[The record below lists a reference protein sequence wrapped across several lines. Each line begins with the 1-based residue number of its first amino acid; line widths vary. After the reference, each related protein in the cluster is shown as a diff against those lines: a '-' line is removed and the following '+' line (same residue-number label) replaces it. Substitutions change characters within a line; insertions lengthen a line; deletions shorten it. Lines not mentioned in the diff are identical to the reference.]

1 MYKILSIKQLYI
13 YICVCVSCESVC
25 IYPVQLVC
33 TFFLHISAYI
43 IIYLVYSI
51 LSCTFYFIEHLFIF
65 ILISF
70 FSYLYLCIFSCV
82 VTYNCTVHGADL
94 TYISLLVIFCIIV
107 HVTNTNLESWMV
119 YMGWLCMRCCEVTL
133 WTGISMLLL
142 PCVGGVHTDLY
153 SSCTRTDS
161 SSSASVWGRAQRG
174 NLHLL
179 SLLACFY
186 HHWGNASLPD
196 FTVLDLCCV
205 GKKSESGLFENTQR
219 R

>member
-1 MYKILSIKQLYI
+1 
-13 YICVCVSCESVC
+13 
-25 IYPVQLVC
+25 
-33 TFFLHISAYI
+33 
-43 IIYLVYSI
+43 
-51 LSCTFYFIEHLFIF
+51 
-65 ILISF
+65 
-70 FSYLYLCIFSCV
+70 
-82 VTYNCTVHGADL
+82 
-94 TYISLLVIFCIIV
+94 
-107 HVTNTNLESWMV
+107 MV

-161 SSSASVWGRAQRG
+161 SSSASVWGRAQQG

-205 GKKSESGLFENTQR
+205 GKKSESGSSKTHRGDKRRSAFCSKTFLKTEGEPDALPRPTMHPAWVDVQWRSRMLWWVRVDEYGPLNTLR
-219 R
+219 CLSCACFMDRFTGS